1 MCSAPPGTPNW
12 ALAARQHP
20 ARQGRGRYGG
30 AVQPPTARLGAALR
44 ARTDAAAGDHVQ
56 SRAALERAHRH
67 MGAVSEPPSGTEFFD
82 APRLDRMAGTT
93 YLLMT
98 DTHRAVP
105 LLTQARDRR
114 APADAK
120 GRALV
125 TLDLAD
131 CHAVDH
137 EPEDAVRLAVHAL
150 AAVDG
155 SMVGPI
161 LTRARTLCSGLDR
174 WSDLPT
180 VRELDARLVVPPR
193 G

>member
-1 MCSAPPGTPNW
+1 MRSSPRRRAWGLLCGLVPM
-12 ALAARQHP
+12 
-20 ARQGRGRYGG
+20 
-30 AVQPPTARLGAALR
+30 LR
-44 ARTDAAAGDHVQ
+44 RVTT
-56 SRAALERAHRH
+56 SRAVRLWNGPTDIWEQSASRRA
-67 MGAVSEPPSGTEFFD
+67 APSSSTT
-82 APRLDRMAGTT
+82 PRLDRMAGTT

-161 LTRARTLCSGLDR
+161 LTRARTLCAGLDR